1 MRRYGR
7 FIELL
12 LEYSSNYAS
21 SYSSNYSLNYSLNY
35 AAGKLSDGTL
45 NWVARI
51 LNPNRGDEDDPIWHL
66 RKN

>member
-1 MRRYGR
+1 MRRDGQ

-12 LEYSSNYAS
+12 LLE
-21 SYSSNYSLNYSLNY
+21 LPNY
-35 AAGKLSDGTL
+35 AADKLLDGTL
-45 NWVARI
+45 NWAVRI